1 MPGKNQVNLM
11 TSSTDKSRKNLLISI
26 VTVVALLIGGGV
38 AVAVSYDSIKN
49 YLSRFIIEDYS
60 GEAGPETTITIVAGD
75 DGAAVARKML
85 EADIVKSFDAVY
97 REMLN
102 ADFTIYPGTY
112 AFPTQ
117 ISGATALRLLIE
129 GKNRVVNQVT
139 IPEGMRIQQIIPL
152 VAEAL
157 NQNPDELYA
166 ALETQRP
173 RIDKDAPTLEGY
185 LFPATYTFDPNV
197 DAETIVRTMVD
208 RMEAEL
214 ESFGLELKES
224 HDLLSLAALIQAEG
238 KHKEDFFKISRVFAN
253 RLEKGMLLQ
262 SDPSVKYRYQGE
274 QSNFTDGVKDASN
287 PFNTYIYKGIPVGPV
302 GNPGSLAIEAALRP
316 ADGNWLFFVAIN
328 LKTGETVF
336 SETLAEHEK
345 AAERYRQWLRDN
357 PDWNE

>member
-1 MPGKNQVNLM
+1 
-11 TSSTDKSRKNLLISI
+11 
-26 VTVVALLIGGGV
+26 VV
-38 AVAVSYDSIKN
+38 VAVSYDSIRN
-49 YLSRFIIEDYS
+49 YLSRFVIEDYNQ
-60 GEAGPETTITIVAGD
+60 EAGPETTITIVEGD

-112 AFPTQ
+112 RFPTKL
-117 ISGATALRLLIE
+117 SGAQALRILIE

-152 VAEAL
+152 VSQALGIHEAELFDAL
-157 NQNPDELYA
+157 STQLVRVDERA
-166 ALETQRP
+166 TSM
-173 RIDKDAPTLEGY
+173 EGY
-185 LFPATYTFDPNV
+185 LFPATYTFDPNAN
-197 DAETIVRTMVD
+197 AETVIATMVD

-214 ESFGLELKES
+214 QSFGLELKDS

-238 KHKEDFFKISRVFAN
+238 KHEEDFFKISRVFAN

-262 SDPSVKYRYQGE
+262 SDPTVKYRYQGE
-274 QSNFTDGVKDASN
+274 QSNFTDGVKDSSN

-336 SETLAEHEK
+336 SETLAEHER
-345 AAERYRQWLRDN
+345 AAELYRQWLRDN

>member
-1 MPGKNQVNLM
+1 MSDQQLRG
-11 TSSTDKSRKNLLISI
+11 RRNLLISL
-26 VTVVALLIGGGV
+26 VTVAALLLGGGI
-38 AVAVSYDSIKN
+38 AVAISYDSIKN
-49 YLSRFIIEDYS
+49 YLSRFVIEDYNQ
-60 GEAGPETTITIVAGD
+60 EAGPETTITIVEGD
-75 DGAAVARKML
+75 DGAAVAKKMV

-112 AFPTQ
+112 AFPTKL
-117 ISGATALRLLIE
+117 SGAQALRILIE

-139 IPEGMRIQQIIPL
+139 IPEGMRIQQIVPL
-152 VAEAL
+152 VSEAL
-157 NQNPDELYA
+157 GIDEAELFD
-166 ALETQRP
+166 ALDSQMSRVDD
-173 RIDKDAPTLEGY
+173 RAPTLEGY

-197 DAETIVRTMVD
+197 DAKTVISTMVD

-214 ESFGLELKES
+214 ASFGRELKDS

-238 KHKEDFFKISRVFAN
+238 KHEEDFFKISRVFAN
-253 RLEKGMLLQ
+253 RLDKGMLLQ
-262 SDPSVKYRYQGE
+262 SDPTVKYRYQGE

-287 PFNTYIYKGIPVGPV
+287 PFNTYIYKGVPVGPV

-336 SETLAEHEK
+336 SETLAEHER
-345 AAERYRQWLRDN
+345 AAELYRQWLRDN

>member
-1 MPGKNQVNLM
+1 MSDQQLRGRRNLF
-11 TSSTDKSRKNLLISI
+11 ISL
-26 VTVVALLIGGGV
+26 VTVAALLLGGGI
-38 AVAVSYDSIKN
+38 AVAISYDSIKN
-49 YLSRFIIEDYS
+49 YLSKFVIEDYNQ
-60 GEAGPETTITIVAGD
+60 EAGPETTITIVEGD
-75 DGAAVARKML
+75 DGAAVAKKMV
-85 EADIVKSFDAVY
+85 EVDIVKSFDAVY

-112 AFPTQ
+112 AFPTKL
-117 ISGATALRLLIE
+117 SGAQALRILIE

-139 IPEGMRIQQIIPL
+139 IPEGMRIQQIVPL
-152 VAEAL
+152 VSEAL
-157 NQNPDELYA
+157 GIDEAELFD
-166 ALETQRP
+166 ALDSQMS
-173 RIDKDAPTLEGY
+173 RIDDRAPTLEGY

-197 DAETIVRTMVD
+197 DAKTVISTMVD

-214 ESFGLELKES
+214 ASFGRELKDS

-238 KHKEDFFKISRVFAN
+238 KHEEDFFKISRVFAN
-253 RLEKGMLLQ
+253 RLDKGMLLQ
-262 SDPSVKYRYQGE
+262 SDPTVKYRYQGE

-287 PFNTYIYKGIPVGPV
+287 PFNTYIYKGVPVGPV

-336 SETLAEHEK
+336 SETLAEHER
-345 AAERYRQWLRDN
+345 AAELYRQWLRDN

>member
-1 MPGKNQVNLM
+1 MSDQQLRGRRNLF
-11 TSSTDKSRKNLLISI
+11 ISL
-26 VTVVALLIGGGV
+26 VTVAALLLGGGI
-38 AVAVSYDSIKN
+38 AVAISYDSIKN
-49 YLSRFIIEDYS
+49 YLSKFVIEDYNQ
-60 GEAGPETTITIVAGD
+60 EAGPETTITIIEGD
-75 DGAAVARKML
+75 DGAAVAKKMV

-112 AFPTQ
+112 AFPTKL
-117 ISGATALRLLIE
+117 SGAQALRILIE

-139 IPEGMRIQQIIPL
+139 IPEGMRIQQIVPL
-152 VAEAL
+152 VSEAL
-157 NQNPDELYA
+157 GIDEAELFD
-166 ALETQRP
+166 ALDSQMS
-173 RIDKDAPTLEGY
+173 RIDDRAPTLEGY

-197 DAETIVRTMVD
+197 DAITVISTMVD

-214 ESFGLELKES
+214 ASFGRELKDS

-238 KHKEDFFKISRVFAN
+238 KHEEDFFKISRVFAN
-253 RLEKGMLLQ
+253 RLDKGMLLQ
-262 SDPSVKYRYQGE
+262 SDPTVKYRYQGE

-287 PFNTYIYKGIPVGPV
+287 PFNTYIYKGVPVGPV

-336 SETLAEHEK
+336 SETLAEHER
-345 AAERYRQWLRDN
+345 AAELYRQWLRDN

>member
-1 MPGKNQVNLM
+1 M
-11 TSSTDKSRKNLLISI
+11 TDQQRRGRRNLLISI
-26 VTVVALLIGGGV
+26 VTVLGLLVGGGV
-38 AVAVSYDSIKN
+38 VVAVSYDSIKN
-49 YLSRFIIEDYS
+49 YLSRFVIEDYNQ
-60 GEAGPETTITIVAGD
+60 EAGPETTITIIEGD

-112 AFPTQ
+112 KFPTKL
-117 ISGATALRLLIE
+117 SGAQALRILIE

-139 IPEGMRIQQIIPL
+139 IPEGMRIQQIVPL
-152 VAEAL
+152 VSEALGIAEA
-157 NQNPDELYA
+157 ELYE
-166 ALETQRP
+166 ALPSQLDRVDER
-173 RIDKDAPTLEGY
+173 APSLEGY

-197 DAETIVRTMVD
+197 SAETVIATMVD

-214 ESFGLELKES
+214 QSFGLELKKS

-238 KHKEDFFKISRVFAN
+238 KHDEDFFKISRVFAN

-262 SDPSVKYRYQGE
+262 SDPTVKYRYQGE
-274 QSNFTDGVKDASN
+274 QSNFTDGVKDSSN

-316 ADGNWLFFVAIN
+316 ADGDWLFFVAIN

-336 SETLAEHEK
+336 SETLAEHER
-345 AAERYRQWLRDN
+345 AAELYRQWLRDN

>member
-1 MPGKNQVNLM
+1 MSDQQLRGRRNLF
-11 TSSTDKSRKNLLISI
+11 ISL
-26 VTVVALLIGGGV
+26 VTVAALLLGGGI
-38 AVAVSYDSIKN
+38 AVAISYDSIKN
-49 YLSRFIIEDYS
+49 YLSKFVIEDYNQ
-60 GEAGPETTITIVAGD
+60 EAGPETTITIVEGD
-75 DGAAVARKML
+75 DGAAVAKKMV

-112 AFPTQ
+112 AFPTKL
-117 ISGATALRLLIE
+117 SGAQALRILIE

-139 IPEGMRIQQIIPL
+139 IPEGMRIQQIVPL
-152 VAEAL
+152 VSEAL
-157 NQNPDELYA
+157 GIDEAELFD
-166 ALETQRP
+166 ALDSQMS
-173 RIDKDAPTLEGY
+173 RIDDRAPTLEGY

-197 DAETIVRTMVD
+197 DAKTVISTMVD

-214 ESFGLELKES
+214 ASFGRELKDS

-238 KHKEDFFKISRVFAN
+238 KHEEDFFKISRVFAN
-253 RLEKGMLLQ
+253 RLDKGMLLQ
-262 SDPSVKYRYQGE
+262 SDPTVKYRYQGE
-274 QSNFTDGVKDASN
+274 QSNFTGGVKDASN
-287 PFNTYIYKGIPVGPV
+287 PFNTYIYKGVPVGPV

-336 SETLAEHEK
+336 SETLAEHER
-345 AAERYRQWLRDN
+345 AAELYRQWLRDN

>member
-1 MPGKNQVNLM
+1 M
-11 TSSTDKSRKNLLISI
+11 TDQQLRGRRNLLISI
-26 VTVVALLIGGGV
+26 VTVLGLLVGGGIV
-38 AVAVSYDSIKN
+38 VAVSYDSIKN
-49 YLSRFIIEDYS
+49 YLSRFVIEDYNQ
-60 GEAGPETTITIVAGD
+60 EAGPETTITIIEGD

-112 AFPTQ
+112 KFPTKL
-117 ISGATALRLLIE
+117 SGAQALRILIE

-139 IPEGMRIQQIIPL
+139 IPEGMRVQQIIPL
-152 VAEAL
+152 VSQALGIAEA
-157 NQNPDELYA
+157 ELYE
-166 ALETQRP
+166 ALPSQLDRVDER
-173 RIDKDAPTLEGY
+173 APSLEGY

-197 DAETIVRTMVD
+197 SAETVIATMVD

-214 ESFGLELKES
+214 QSYGLELKQS

-238 KHKEDFFKISRVFAN
+238 KHDEDFFKISRVFAN

-262 SDPSVKYRYQGE
+262 SDPTVKYRYQGE

-316 ADGNWLFFVAIN
+316 ADGDWLFFVAIN

-336 SETLAEHEK
+336 SKTLAEHER
-345 AAERYRQWLRDN
+345 AAELYRQWLRDN

>member
-1 MPGKNQVNLM
+1 MSDQQLRGRRNLF
-11 TSSTDKSRKNLLISI
+11 ISL
-26 VTVVALLIGGGV
+26 VTVAALLLGGGI
-38 AVAVSYDSIKN
+38 AVAISYDSIKN
-49 YLSRFIIEDYS
+49 YLSKFVIEDYNQ
-60 GEAGPETTITIVAGD
+60 EAGPETTITIIEGD
-75 DGAAVARKML
+75 DGAAVAKKMV

-112 AFPTQ
+112 AFPTKL
-117 ISGATALRLLIE
+117 SGAQALRILIE

-139 IPEGMRIQQIIPL
+139 IPEGMRIQQIVPL
-152 VAEAL
+152 VSEAL
-157 NQNPDELYA
+157 GIDEAELFD
-166 ALETQRP
+166 ALDSQMSRVDD
-173 RIDKDAPTLEGY
+173 RAPTLEGY

-197 DAETIVRTMVD
+197 DAKTVISTMVD

-214 ESFGLELKES
+214 ASFGRELKDS
-224 HDLLSLAALIQAEG
+224 HDLLSLAALVQAEG
-238 KHKEDFFKISRVFAN
+238 KHEEDFFKISRVFAN
-253 RLEKGMLLQ
+253 RLDKGMLLQ
-262 SDPSVKYRYQGE
+262 SDPTVKYRYQGE

-287 PFNTYIYKGIPVGPV
+287 PFNTYIYKGVPVGPV

-336 SETLAEHEK
+336 SETLAEHER
-345 AAERYRQWLRDN
+345 AAELYRQWLRDN

>member
-1 MPGKNQVNLM
+1 M
-11 TSSTDKSRKNLLISI
+11 TDQHIRGRRNLLISV
-26 VTVVALLIGGGV
+26 VTVIALLVGGGI
-38 AVAVSYDSIKN
+38 AVAFSYDSIKT
-49 YLSRFIIEDYS
+49 YLSKFVIEDYNQ
-60 GEAGPETTITIVAGD
+60 EAGPETTITIVEGD

-102 ADFTIYPGTY
+102 ADFTIYPGTFK
-112 AFPTQ
+112 FPTK
-117 ISGATALRLLIE
+117 ISGAQALRILIE

-139 IPEGMRIQQIIPL
+139 IPEGKRIQQIVPL
-152 VAEAL
+152 VSEALGLAEADL
-157 NQNPDELYA
+157 FA
-166 ALETQRP
+166 ALDSQLD
-173 RIDKDAPTLEGY
+173 RIDERAPSLEGY

-197 DAETIVRTMVD
+197 TAETVIATMVD

-214 ESFGLELKES
+214 QSFGRELKDS

-253 RLEKGMLLQ
+253 RLDRGMLLQ
-262 SDPSVKYRYQGE
+262 SDPTVKYRYQGE

-316 ADGNWLFFVAIN
+316 ADGDWLFFVAIN

-345 AAERYRQWLRDN
+345 AAELYRQWLRDN

>member
-1 MPGKNQVNLM
+1 MNSMSNSTQRGK
-11 TSSTDKSRKNLLISI
+11 RNLLISL
-26 VTVVALLIGGGV
+26 VTIGALLLGSLV
-38 AVAVSYDSIKN
+38 VVTFSYDSIKS
-49 YLSRFIIEDYS
+49 YLAKFVVEDYD
-60 GEAGPETTITIVAGD
+60 GEPGPETTITIVAGD
-75 DGAAVARKML
+75 DGAAVASKML

-112 AFPTQ
+112 SFPTK
-117 ISGATALRLLIE
+117 ISGATALRLLID

-139 IPEGMRIQQIIPL
+139 IPEGMRIQKLIPL

-157 NQNPDELYA
+157 SLESDALYA
-166 ALETQRP
+166 ALETQRD
-173 RIDKDAPTLEGY
+173 RISEDAPTLEGY

-197 DAETIVRTMVD
+197 TAETVIRTMVD

-214 ESFGLELKES
+214 ASFGVELKDAHE
-224 HDLLSLAALIQAEG
+224 LLSLAALIQAEG
-238 KHKEDFFKISRVFAN
+238 KHEEDFFKISRVFAN
-253 RLEKGMLLQ
+253 RLDKGMLLQ
-262 SDPSVKYRYQGE
+262 SDPTVKYRYEGE

-287 PFNTYIYKGIPVGPV
+287 PFNTYIYKGVPVGPV

-316 ADGNWLFFVAIN
+316 ADGDWLFFVAIN

-336 SETLAEHEK
+336 STTLAEHEK
-345 AAERYRQWLRDN
+345 AAELYRQWLRDN

>member
-1 MPGKNQVNLM
+1 MSDQQLRGRRNLF
-11 TSSTDKSRKNLLISI
+11 ISL
-26 VTVVALLIGGGV
+26 VTVAALLLGGGI
-38 AVAVSYDSIKN
+38 AVAISYDSIKN
-49 YLSRFIIEDYS
+49 YLSKFVIEDYNQ
-60 GEAGPETTITIVAGD
+60 EAGPETTITIVEGD
-75 DGAAVARKML
+75 DGAAVAKKMV

-112 AFPTQ
+112 AFPTKL
-117 ISGATALRLLIE
+117 SGAQALRVLIE

-139 IPEGMRIQQIIPL
+139 IPEGMRIQQIVPL
-152 VAEAL
+152 VSTALGIDEAELSDAL
-157 NQNPDELYA
+157 DSQMS
-166 ALETQRP
+166 
-173 RIDKDAPTLEGY
+173 RIDDRAPTLEGY

-197 DAETIVRTMVD
+197 DAKTVISTMVD

-214 ESFGLELKES
+214 ASFGRELKDS

-238 KHKEDFFKISRVFAN
+238 KHEEDFFKISRVFAN
-253 RLEKGMLLQ
+253 RLDKGMLLQ
-262 SDPSVKYRYQGE
+262 SDPTVKYRYQGE

-287 PFNTYIYKGIPVGPV
+287 PFNTYIYKGVPVGPV

-336 SETLAEHEK
+336 SETLAEHER
-345 AAERYRQWLRDN
+345 AAELYRQWLRDN

>member
-1 MPGKNQVNLM
+1 M
-11 TSSTDKSRKNLLISI
+11 TDQQLRGRRNLLISI
-26 VTVVALLIGGGV
+26 ITVLALFIGGGV
-38 AVAVSYDSIKN
+38 VVAVSYDSIRN
-49 YLSRFIIEDYS
+49 YLSRFVIEDYNQ
-60 GEAGPETTITIVAGD
+60 EAGPETTITIVEGD

-112 AFPTQ
+112 RFPTKL
-117 ISGATALRLLIE
+117 SGAQALRILIE

-152 VAEAL
+152 VSQALGIHEAELFDAL
-157 NQNPDELYA
+157 STQLVRVDE
-166 ALETQRP
+166 R
-173 RIDKDAPTLEGY
+173 APSMEGY
-185 LFPATYTFDPNV
+185 LFPATYTFDPNAN
-197 DAETIVRTMVD
+197 AETVIATMVD

-214 ESFGLELKES
+214 QSFGLELKDS

-238 KHKEDFFKISRVFAN
+238 KHEEDFFKISRVFAN

-262 SDPSVKYRYQGE
+262 SDPTVKYRYQGE
-274 QSNFTDGVKDASN
+274 QSNFTDGVKDSSN

-336 SETLAEHEK
+336 SETLAEHER
-345 AAERYRQWLRDN
+345 AAELYRQWLRDN

>member
-1 MPGKNQVNLM
+1 V
-11 TSSTDKSRKNLLISI
+11 
-26 VTVVALLIGGGV
+26 
-38 AVAVSYDSIKN
+38 
-49 YLSRFIIEDYS
+49 IEDYNQ
-60 GEAGPETTITIVAGD
+60 EAGPETTITIVEGD

-112 AFPTQ
+112 RFPTKL
-117 ISGATALRLLIE
+117 SGAQALRILIE

-152 VAEAL
+152 VSQALGIREA
-157 NQNPDELYA
+157 ELYD
-166 ALETQRP
+166 ALSTQLAKVDER
-173 RIDKDAPTLEGY
+173 APSMEGY
-185 LFPATYTFDPNV
+185 LFPATYTFDPNAN
-197 DAETIVRTMVD
+197 AETVIATMVD

-214 ESFGLELKES
+214 QSFGLKLKDS

-238 KHKEDFFKISRVFAN
+238 KHEEDFFKISRVFAN

-262 SDPSVKYRYQGE
+262 SDPTVKYRYQGE
-274 QSNFTDGVKDASN
+274 QSNFTDGVKDSSN

-336 SETLAEHEK
+336 SETLAEHER
-345 AAERYRQWLRDN
+345 AAELYRQWLRDN

>member
-1 MPGKNQVNLM
+1 M
-11 TSSTDKSRKNLLISI
+11 TDQLRSRRNLLISI
-26 VTVVALLIGGGV
+26 VTVIGLLVGGGLV
-38 AVAVSYDSIKN
+38 VAVSYDSIKN
-49 YLSRFIIEDYS
+49 YLSRFVIEDYNQ
-60 GEAGPETTITIVAGD
+60 EPGPATTITIVAGD

-112 AFPTQ
+112 SFPTKL
-117 ISGATALRLLIE
+117 SGAQALRILIE

-152 VAEAL
+152 VASAL
-157 NQNPDELYA
+157 GIQESELFE
-166 ALETQRP
+166 ALETQRS
-173 RIDKDAPTLEGY
+173 RIDERAPTLEGY
-185 LFPATYTFDPNV
+185 LFPATYTFDPGV
-197 DAETIVRTMVD
+197 SAETVIKTMVD

-214 ESFGLELKES
+214 QSFGRELKDS

-238 KHKEDFFKISRVFAN
+238 KLEQDFYKISRVFAN

-262 SDPSVKYRYQGE
+262 SDPTVKYRYQGE
-274 QSNFTDGVKDASN
+274 QSNFTDGVEDSSN
-287 PFNTYIYKGIPVGPV
+287 PFNTYLFKGLPVGPV

-336 SETLAEHEK
+336 SETLAEHER
-345 AAERYRQWLRDN
+345 AAEQYRQWLRDN

>member
-1 MPGKNQVNLM
+1 M
-11 TSSTDKSRKNLLISI
+11 TDQQIRGRRNLLISV
-26 VTVVALLIGGGV
+26 VTVIALLVGGGI
-38 AVAVSYDSIKN
+38 AVAFSYDSIKN
-49 YLSRFIIEDYS
+49 YLSKFVIEDYNQ
-60 GEAGPETTITIVAGD
+60 EAGPETTITIVEGD

-112 AFPTQ
+112 KFPTK
-117 ISGATALRLLIE
+117 ISGAQALRILIE

-139 IPEGMRIQQIIPL
+139 IPEGKRIQQIVPL
-152 VAEAL
+152 VSEALGLAEADL
-157 NQNPDELYA
+157 FA
-166 ALETQRP
+166 ALDSQLD
-173 RIDKDAPTLEGY
+173 RIDERAPSLEGY

-197 DAETIVRTMVD
+197 TAETVIATMVD

-214 ESFGLELKES
+214 QSFGRELKDS

-253 RLEKGMLLQ
+253 RLDRGMLLQ
-262 SDPSVKYRYQGE
+262 SDPTVKYRYQGE

-345 AAERYRQWLRDN
+345 AAELYRQWLRDN

>member
-1 MPGKNQVNLM
+1 M
-11 TSSTDKSRKNLLISI
+11 TDQQIRGRRNLLISI
-26 VTVVALLIGGGV
+26 VTVLALLVGGGV
-38 AVAVSYDSIKN
+38 AVAFSYDSIKT
-49 YLSRFIIEDYS
+49 YLSKFVIEDYNQ
-60 GEAGPETTITIVAGD
+60 EAGPETTITIVAGD

-112 AFPTQ
+112 KFPTK
-117 ISGATALRLLIE
+117 ISGAQALRILIE

-139 IPEGMRIQQIIPL
+139 IPEGKRIQQIIPL

-157 NQNPDELYA
+157 GLEEADLFV
-166 ALETQRP
+166 ALDSQLD
-173 RIDKDAPTLEGY
+173 RIDKRAPSLEGY

-197 DAETIVRTMVD
+197 TAETVIATMVD

-214 ESFGLELKES
+214 QSFGRELKDS

-262 SDPSVKYRYQGE
+262 SDPSVKYRYKGE
-274 QSNFTDGVKDASN
+274 QSNFTDGVKDANN
-287 PFNTYIYKGIPVGPV
+287 PFNTYIYKGVPVGPV